1 MREFG
6 NGLIGLAKFD
16 AIELGY
22 KAAVNL
28 FVGFYVDCV
37 FKLSK
42 LCNFYVLPLSSD
54 WIGMIQHMMTNHYSS
69 NGSQIRNNQLLTK

>member
-1 MREFG
+1 MACNLDFRCSFIYSTMREFG

-54 WIGMIQHMMTNHYSS
+54 
-69 NGSQIRNNQLLTK
+69 